1 MKRYI
6 AGIVALLMLLL
17 TACSNQTETPADEPN
32 AQADRYTRLEEGVW
46 PANAYT
52 EGLPIPPGTV
62 AWAVLDTEQENC
74 SVSLEGVSEDAF
86 SDYMNQ
92 LKQAGFTTAE
102 YVSEEVKGQSY
113 VSIGTLLSDSGK
125 DLSISYIPGILTIY
139 IRNK

>member
-6 AGIVALLMLLL
+6 AGIVVLLMLLL

-62 AWAVLDTEQENC
+62 AWVVLDTEQENC

-113 VSIGTLLSDSGK
+113 VSIGTLLSGGGK